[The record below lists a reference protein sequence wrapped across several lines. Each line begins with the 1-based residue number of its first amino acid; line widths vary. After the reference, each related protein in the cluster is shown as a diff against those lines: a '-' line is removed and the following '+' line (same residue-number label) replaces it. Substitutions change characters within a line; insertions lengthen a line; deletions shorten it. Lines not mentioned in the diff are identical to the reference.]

1 MRRQEARER
10 ENASRGPALPENT
23 TALDR
28 AFDLHKRG
36 DFAEARSVG
45 ETALPQHPDN
55 PSLLRLLGDS
65 SCRSGDLPRG
75 VEYLR
80 KAYDLTP
87 ADLQIRLD
95 LANHLAALGDLSRS
109 EERRVGKERGSTCN
123 SR

>member
-1 MRRQEARER
+1 MRRQESRER

-65 SCRSGDLPRG
+65 SCRSGDLTR
-75 VEYLR
+75 
-80 KAYDLTP
+80 
-87 ADLQIRLD
+87 
-95 LANHLAALGDLSRS
+95 RS
-109 EERRVGKERGSTCN
+109 DERRVGKECVRPCR
-123 SR
+123 SRWAPYHSKTKKKLTQT